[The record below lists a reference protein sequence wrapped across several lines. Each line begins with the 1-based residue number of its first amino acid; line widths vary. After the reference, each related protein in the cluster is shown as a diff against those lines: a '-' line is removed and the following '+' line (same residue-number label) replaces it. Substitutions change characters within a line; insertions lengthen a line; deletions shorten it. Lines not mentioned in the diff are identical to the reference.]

1 MIWFIALWIA
11 CIICSYIGLAMKETY
26 SPARKAADI
35 FLTLFL
41 LLTLGIQLLAIYFTA
56 QKSPFFSM
64 FTIMGFDYYWFYFT
78 PFYPNSDAAGNGMAR
93 AFRSIFITIGSVLL
107 GIVSVLFIKF
117 LAFDGKQQG
126 LYFVLFVAACIG
138 LSHIFS
144 NRRSFISGDSL
155 ESDARWVRMRVD
167 DYRKSIL
174 RASMVEKN
182 DSWQAKE
189 LDASP
194 NEIEHWDVYGCKC
207 IDVRTDERLE
217 CILVEGSFDF
227 QDETRHTRRTGLL
240 SGCLGYTKERDA
252 NDRTT
257 FVPKSIKLVWYDI
270 SDGKTYIIQTS
281 LPKELDHYFDDTDRF
296 WLDDIEFRIMPR
308 GKVLMFHNR
317 VNQIHNIMIDYP
329 LTSEE
334 TNEYDEAVADLIQK
348 MGVDIKKYEDIKTPT
363 LDIINDHLKR
373 FRYTISFHSENNR
386 YHITKTICNFF
397 NGEKILSDGE
407 WKEDMDP
414 ARIKDV
420 FLRFENE
427 QGRYAAFIYFREDEV
442 LKIFKDAFENSTDR
456 VTGEFDITCGDTLS
470 EFSFVFKAGD
480 KSYQLKNTE
489 IRLYKVSAE
498 ERGKL
503 VFKNYKG
510 NHQNRYNYLSGD

>member
-1 MIWFIALWIA
+1 
-11 CIICSYIGLAMKETY
+11 
-26 SPARKAADI
+26 
-35 FLTLFL
+35 
-41 LLTLGIQLLAIYFTA
+41 
-56 QKSPFFSM
+56 
-64 FTIMGFDYYWFYFT
+64 
-78 PFYPNSDAAGNGMAR
+78 
-93 AFRSIFITIGSVLL
+93 
-107 GIVSVLFIKF
+107 
-117 LAFDGKQQG
+117 
-126 LYFVLFVAACIG
+126 
-138 LSHIFS
+138 
-144 NRRSFISGDSL
+144 
-155 ESDARWVRMRVD
+155 
-167 DYRKSIL
+167 
-174 RASMVEKN
+174 MVEKN

-257 FVPKSIKLVWYDI
+257 FVPKSMKLVWYDI
-270 SDGKTYIIQTS
+270 YDGKTYIIQTS

-348 MGVDIKKYEDIKTPT
+348 MGIDIKKHEDIKTPT
-363 LDIINDHLKR
+363 LDIIDDHQKR

-442 LKIFKDAFENSTDR
+442 LKLFKDAFENSTSR

-510 NHQNRYNYLSGD
+510 DHQNRYNYLSGD